1 MDITL
6 RELLQEIKWWVK
18 NKWISIRNKHGDSK
32 EINVGSIDETM
43 KILKFDALEVKLWT
57 GLSRV
62 PSILKEEVY
71 NDVKNYTSEKVEE
84 EDV

>member
-1 MDITL
+1 
-6 RELLQEIKWWVK
+6 
-18 NKWISIRNKHGDSK
+18 
-32 EINVGSIDETM
+32 M